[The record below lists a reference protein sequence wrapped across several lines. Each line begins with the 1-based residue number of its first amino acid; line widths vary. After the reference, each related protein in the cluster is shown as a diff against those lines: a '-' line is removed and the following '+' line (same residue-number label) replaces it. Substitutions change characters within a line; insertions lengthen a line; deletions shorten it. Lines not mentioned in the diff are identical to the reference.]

1 MSEDKRNTIR
11 MRLKPHEHQLVMDSR
26 KEQRNVL
33 IVGDLHAPF
42 IKGQCDDGESYLQH
56 CLDVYEK
63 NNCNQVILIGD
74 CIDSHYSSF
83 HETHPDGYAAGEEL
97 DRAIDQLKPWH
108 DAFLKL
114 GNKECIVTIGNHDA
128 IISRKAVQM
137 GISQKWLKGLSE
149 VLEVPT
155 WKFVDSYEQ
164 DGVIYTHGT
173 GSSGARGCHNRVVNW
188 GKSVVQGH
196 IHTEC
201 SVSWHCTKTSRHF
214 AMQVGCGVTDSN
226 QYALAYAKNFTKR
239 SIIACGVV
247 LNNGELPITYPMHL

>member
-1 MSEDKRNTIR
+1 MMPENRNTIR
-11 MRLKPHEHQLVMDSR
+11 MRLKPHEHKLVMDSR
-26 KEQRNVL
+26 NKDTRNVL
-33 IVGDLHAPF
+33 VIGDLHAPF
-42 IKGQCDDGESYLQH
+42 IKGQCNDGESYLEH
-56 CLDVYEK
+56 CLEMFEK
-63 NNCNQVILIGD
+63 WNCNQTILIGD
-74 CIDSHYSSF
+74 LIDSHYSSF
-83 HETHPDGYAAGEEL
+83 HETHPDGYSAGEEL

-108 DAFLKL
+108 DAFP
-114 GNKECIVTIGNHDA
+114 NSIVTIGNHDA

-137 GISQKWLKGLSE
+137 GISQKWLKDLSD

-173 GSSGARGCHNRVVNW
+173 GSSGRSASHNRMVNW

-201 SVSWHCTKTSRHF
+201 SVSWHCTKTARHF

-239 SIIACGVV
+239 SVISCGVV
-247 LNNGELPITYPMHL
+247 LNNGELPITLPMHL

>member
-1 MSEDKRNTIR
+1 MSENRNTIR

-42 IKGQCDDGESYLQH
+42 IKGQCDDGQSYLQH
-56 CLDVYEK
+56 CLDVYKK

-155 WKFVDSYEQ
+155 WKFVDSY
-164 DGVIYTHGT
+164 
-173 GSSGARGCHNRVVNW
+173 
-188 GKSVVQGH
+188 
-196 IHTEC
+196 
-201 SVSWHCTKTSRHF
+201 
-214 AMQVGCGVTDSN
+214 
-226 QYALAYAKNFTKR
+226 
-239 SIIACGVV
+239 
-247 LNNGELPITYPMHL
+247 